1 MRKSIHEFGRDFC
14 IGRSRL
20 SPSEHHQ
27 GWESLTVGPL
37 NVRQEGVHNLR
48 NLLLLLLFPLL
59 LLLPFLLLLLLLL
72 GNILVKK
79 AKHKRLRA
87 ELESN
92 RFF

>member
-1 MRKSIHEFGRDFC
+1 MRKPIYEFGRDFC
-14 IGRSRL
+14 IGKSRL

-59 LLLPFLLLLLLLL
+59 LLLLLL
-72 GNILVKK
+72 GNMLVKK